1 MFLRTLFLLVVLT
14 SSGLAAEGDAAR
26 EARFLKN
33 TRQLIYEGK
42 RSGEGY
48 FHPDGN
54 LLVFQSEREAG
65 KRSTPPTS
73 SDGDGGNP
81 FYQIYLL
88 DLLSG
93 DSRRVSPGMGKTTC
107 AFFQPGTSRL
117 IFASTH
123 EDAEAVAKQKAEI
136 EMRASGKQRRYSWD
150 YDATMDIYSCNQD
163 GTQLVNLTK
172 SPGYDAEGSFSPD
185 GKQIVFCSLRSA
197 FPLEKLTPEERAHY
211 DKDPAYWCDIYIMNA
226 DGSNVRRLTEAPGY
240 DGGPFF
246 SPDGKRIVWRH
257 FAESGTVADVWTMNV
272 DGSDKRRITDFKS
285 MSWAPYYH
293 PSGKYFI
300 FTSNKLGFDNFEL
313 FLVDAEGA
321 HEPVRVTFTPGFDGL
336 PVFSPDGKKLCWAS
350 GRTGDGKSQIFLA
363 DWNDAE
369 ALKALEEAP
378 KRVAATGALDVEISA
393 KFVEIS
399 GGTKELSFDWLL
411 GNTPAVGLQPLKP
424 EISAED
430 MKLEVGLL
438 ADDAHAGRATGSEG
452 AKLAADWLGEYFF
465 KAGLKP
471 LPGLR
476 GFFQPFD
483 FNAGERVIAEKT
495 RFSFVAAEGTRR
507 VDPNAETGTRNAEK
521 PARLLPSAATEEAR
535 AAKSDASKPSIF
547 NPQLDRDFRP
557 LAFSDNGEAEGE
569 VVFAGYGLSVPEG
582 AGQPRYNSYEGLDV
596 KDKIVLILRYVP
608 EDVEPARRAH
618 LNRYGGLRYKAM
630 MARERGAKAV
640 LVVTGPNS
648 PNAGELLPLTGDGSS
663 AGSGIIAASISGD
676 MAAALLAPG
685 GKNLKDLQKALD
697 GENPHAE
704 GGFVL
709 PKVKVK
715 VAAAVEHIRK
725 TDRNVIGCIPGETD
739 EWIIVGAHYDHLGLG
754 KGNSSLAR
762 AGEEGKI
769 HPGADDNA
777 SGTAAVIEIAANFG
791 SMANYTG
798 EITTTTGAGVF
809 KSTSGWKPKRGII
822 FALWSGEEIGLI
834 GSNSFVEKPPVPLE
848 KIVAYINFD
857 MVGRLHDNKLTMQAV
872 GSSKAWPRLLEKRN
886 VAAGFQLG
894 LQEDPYLPT
903 DVTSFYPKRIPVL
916 NFFTGSH
923 DDYHRP
929 SDTADKID
937 YDGLARIAKFA
948 RAIIEDV
955 ATAPERPD
963 FSRVERKEQGGGRDT
978 MRAYLGSIPDYATEV
993 KGVKLSG
1000 VRGGS
1005 PAEKGGL
1012 RGGDVIV
1019 EFGAQ
1024 KIANIYDYT
1033 YALDAVKI
1041 GQPVKMI
1048 VEREGKRVEL
1058 SVTPEARK

>member
-1 MFLRTLFLLVVLT
+1 MLLRLLPFIV
-14 SSGLAAEGDAAR
+14 AATAAFAADDPAQ
-26 EARFLKN
+26 ETRFLKN
-33 TRQLIYEGK
+33 ARQLIYEGK

-48 FHPDGN
+48 FSPDGN
-54 LLVFQSEREAG
+54 RLIFQSEREE
-65 KRSTPPTS
+65 
-73 SDGDGGNP
+73 GNP
-81 FYQIYLL
+81 FYQIYTL
-88 DLLSG
+88 DFESG

-107 AFFQPGTSRL
+107 AFFQPGTQRL

-123 EDAEAVAKQKAEI
+123 GDPDVLEKQKAEI
-136 EMRASGKQRRYSWD
+136 EFRASGKQRRYSWD
-150 YDATMDIYSCNQD
+150 YDATMEIYSCTQD
-163 GTQLVNLTK
+163 GTDLVNLTK
-172 SPGYDAEGSFSPD
+172 SPGYDAEGAFSPD
-185 GKQIVFCSLRSA
+185 GKQIVFCSLRGA
-197 FPLEKLTPEERAHY
+197 FPLEKLTPEQRTRY
-211 DKDPAYWCDIYIMNA
+211 DKDPAWSGDIYTMNA

-257 FAESGTVADVWTMNV
+257 FDESGMVADVWTMNL
-272 DGSDKRRITDFKS
+272 DGSDKRRLTDFKC
-285 MSWAPYYH
+285 MSWAPYFH
-293 PSGKYFI
+293 PSGKYLI

-313 FLVDAEGA
+313 FLVDADGA

-336 PVFSPDGKKLCWAS
+336 PVFSPDGKKLAWAS
-350 GRTGDGKSQIFLA
+350 GRTADTKSQIFLA

-369 ALKALEEAP
+369 AVKAIGEAP
-378 KRVAATGALDVEISA
+378 KRVAADVNPRADQNAGSNPRAEEKSARALTSAATKGVAISA
-393 KFVEIS
+393 
-399 GGTKELSFDWLL
+399 LR
-411 GNTPAVGLQPLKP
+411 P
-424 EISAED
+424 EISADD

-438 ADDAHAGRATGSEG
+438 ADDAHAGRAIGSDG
-452 AKLAADWLGEYFF
+452 AKLAADWLGEYLA
-465 KAGLKP
+465 KSGLQP
-471 LPGLR
+471 LPGQQS
-476 GFFQPFD
+476 FFLPFE
-483 FNAGERVIAEKT
+483 FNAGERVIAEKSKLEVT
-495 RFSFVAAEGTRR
+495 GATNAAQ
-507 VDPNAETGTRNAEK
+507 V
-521 PARLLPSAATEEAR
+521 
-535 AAKSDASKPSIF
+535 
-547 NPQLDRDFRP
+547 LDKDFRP

-582 AGQPRYNSYEGLDV
+582 TGQQRYNSYEGLDV
-596 KDKIVLILRYVP
+596 KDKVVLILRYVP

-618 LNRYGGLRYKAM
+618 LNRYSGLRYKVM

-663 AGSGIIAASISGD
+663 AGSGIIAASISG
-676 MAAALLAPG
+676 AAANSLLGPS

-697 GENPHAE
+697 SENPHAE

-715 VAAAVEHIRK
+715 VAAAVEHIHK
-725 TDRNVIGCIPGETD
+725 TDRNVVGCIPGETD

-754 KGNSSLAR
+754 NGNSSLAR
-762 AGEEGKI
+762 KGEEGKI
-769 HPGADDNA
+769 HHGADDNA
-777 SGTAAVIEIAANFG
+777 SGTSAVIEIAAAL
-791 SMANYTG
+791 AN
-798 EITTTTGAGVF
+798 
-809 KSTSGWKPKRGII
+809 SKPKRGII

-834 GSNSFVEKPPVPLE
+834 GSNSFVEKPPVDLT
-848 KIVAYINFD
+848 KVGAYINFD
-857 MVGRLHDNKLTMQAV
+857 MVGRLKDNKLTMQAV
-872 GSSKAWPRLLEKRN
+872 GSSKVWPRLLEKRN

-929 SDTADKID
+929 TDTADKID

-948 RAIIEDV
+948 SAIVQDV
-955 ATAPERPD
+955 AGAPERPD

-1012 RGGDVIV
+1012 KGGDVIV

-1041 GQPVKMI
+1041 GQPVKMT
-1048 VEREGKRVEL
+1048 VERDGKRVEL
-1058 SVTPEARK
+1058 TVTPEARK

>member
-1 MFLRTLFLLVVLT
+1 MLRAGR
-14 SSGLAAEGDAAR
+14 GLAKSPPWEHRRQMSFRIIAFILISCAAAVAADEPAK
-26 EARFLKN
+26 EAVFLKN

-54 LLVFQSEREAG
+54 RIIFQSEREAG
-65 KRSTPPTS
+65 
-73 SDGDGGNP
+73 NP
-81 FYQIYLL
+81 FYQIYVL
-88 DLLSG
+88 DLQSG
-93 DSRRVSPGMGKTTC
+93 DSARVSPGMGKTTC
-107 AFFQPGTSRL
+107 AFFQPGTKRV

-123 EDAEAVAKQKAEI
+123 EDPEAVAKQKAEL
-136 EMRASGKQRRYSWD
+136 EFRASGKQRRYSWD
-150 YDATMDIYSCNQD
+150 YDATMDIFSCNQD
-163 GTQLVNLTK
+163 GTDIVNLTK

-185 GKQIVFCSLRSA
+185 GKQIAFCSLRAA
-197 FPLEKLTPEERAHY
+197 FPLDKLTPEQRARY
-211 DKDPAYWCDIYIMNA
+211 DKDPAYWGDIYIMNA

-246 SPDGKRIVWRH
+246 SPDGTRIVWRH
-257 FAESGTVADVWTMNV
+257 FDESGMVADVWTMKT

-300 FTSNKLGFDNFEL
+300 FTSNKLGFENFEL
-313 FLVDAEGA
+313 FLVDVDGGR
-321 HEPVRVTFTPGFDGL
+321 EPVRVTFTAGFDGL
-336 PVFSPDGKKLCWAS
+336 PVFSPDGKKLCWAA
-350 GRTGDGKSQIFLA
+350 GRTADGKSQLFIA
-363 DWNDAE
+363 DWNHE
-369 ALKALEEAP
+369 QALKALEEAP
-378 KRVAATGALDVEISA
+378 LRVASIEERVKKLENFLDGPPVKSATTE
-393 KFVEIS
+393 
-399 GGTKELSFDWLL
+399 
-411 GNTPAVGLQPLKP
+411 AVGGVIAHKSAGSFALPGIGSLLLKP

-430 MKLEVGLL
+430 MKLEIGLL

-452 AKLAADWLGEYFF
+452 AKLAADWLGDYF
-465 KAGLKP
+465 KKVGLQP
-471 LPGLR
+471 LPGQT
-476 GFFQPFD
+476 GFFLPFE
-483 FNAGERVIAEKT
+483 FNAGERLVREKCL
-495 RFSFVAAEGTRR
+495 FVTTGVAVA
-507 VDPNAETGTRNAEK
+507 DPA
-521 PARLLPSAATEEAR
+521 
-535 AAKSDASKPSIF
+535 
-547 NPQLDRDFRP
+547 LDRDFRP
-557 LAFSDNGEAEGE
+557 LAFSDNGETEGE
-569 VVFAGYGLSVPEG
+569 VVFAGYGLSVPE
-582 AGQPRYNSYEGLDV
+582 APGQARYNSYDGLDV

-608 EDVEPARRAH
+608 EDVEPPRRAH

-663 AGSGIIAASISGD
+663 AGSGIIAGSISGD
-676 MAAALLAPG
+676 AATSLLGPS
-685 GKNLKDLQKALD
+685 GKKLKDLQKALD
-697 GENPHAE
+697 SENPHAE
-704 GGFVL
+704 SGFVL
-709 PKVKVK
+709 KNVKVK
-715 VAAAVEHIRK
+715 VSAGVEHIRK
-725 TDRNVIGCIPGETD
+725 TDRNVIACVPGETD
-739 EWIIVGAHYDHLGLG
+739 EWVVVGAHYDHLGLG

-762 AGEEGKI
+762 AGEQGKV

-777 SGTAAVIEIAANFG
+777 SGTAAVLEIAA
-791 SMANYTG
+791 SMAR
-798 EITTTTGAGVF
+798 GA
-809 KSTSGWKPKRGII
+809 SKPKRGII

-834 GSNSFVEKPPVPLE
+834 GSNSFVEKPPLPLE
-848 KIVAYINFD
+848 RVVGYINFD
-857 MVGRLHDNKLTMQAV
+857 MVGRLKDNKLTMQAT
-872 GSSKAWPRLLEKRN
+872 GSSKSWTRLLEKRN

-923 DDYHRP
+923 EDYHRP
-929 SDTADKID
+929 SDTADKIN
-937 YDGLARIAKFA
+937 YEGLERIAKFA
-948 RAIIEDV
+948 MAIVQDV

-1012 RGGDVIV
+1012 KGGDVIV

-1041 GQPVKMI
+1041 GKPVKMV

-1058 SVTPEARK
+1058 TVTPEARK